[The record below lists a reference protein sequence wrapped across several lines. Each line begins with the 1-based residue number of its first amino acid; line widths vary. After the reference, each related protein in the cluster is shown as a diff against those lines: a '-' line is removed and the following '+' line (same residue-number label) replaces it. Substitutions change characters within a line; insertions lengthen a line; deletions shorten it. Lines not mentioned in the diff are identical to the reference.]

1 MEYFRLR
8 TVAAAVLTAGLYLTM
23 SSTVDGRAGEPAFAA
38 GDPPPAAEE
47 ESPTPNPAI
56 ERIRREMDASVDKV
70 MRAYLAEQPDGK
82 MRADVGAI
90 LGAFQELGRFGNADI
105 RLALEYY
112 RAAARLGSAEADCA
126 LGNFY
131 QNGVDDER
139 GRIERKPALAREC
152 YERAAAGGSV
162 RAMLELG
169 SIYAEGKDVNP
180 DSKKAL
186 GYFMSAAKR
195 ANEAALA
202 RLEPVM
208 AKAREWEATHPGK
221 KAGFPTGR
229 EEIVDDKLVQEFIDV
244 NFEMEKLASHVYV
257 ELSKR
262 LAAAMKK

>member
-1 MEYFRLR
+1 ML
-8 TVAAAVLTAGLYLTM
+8 AAGFFCML
-23 SSTVDGRAGEPAFAA
+23 STVNGRAGEPAPAV
-38 GDPPPAAEE
+38 GDSPPAEAE
-47 ESPTPNPAI
+47 ESPAPNPAL
-56 ERIRREMDASVDKV
+56 ERIRREMDANIDKV
-70 MRAYLAEQPDGK
+70 MRAYLMEQPEGR

-90 LGAFQELGRFGNADI
+90 LGAFQELGRFSSPDA
-105 RLALEYY
+105 RRALEYY

-139 GRIERKPALAREC
+139 GKIERKPALAREC

-169 SIYAEGKDVNP
+169 AIYAEGKDVGP

-208 AKAREWEATHPGK
+208 AKAREWEAAHPGK
-221 KAGFPTGR
+221 PAGFPTSR
-229 EEIVDDKLVQEFIDV
+229 ENIIDPKLVQEFIDV